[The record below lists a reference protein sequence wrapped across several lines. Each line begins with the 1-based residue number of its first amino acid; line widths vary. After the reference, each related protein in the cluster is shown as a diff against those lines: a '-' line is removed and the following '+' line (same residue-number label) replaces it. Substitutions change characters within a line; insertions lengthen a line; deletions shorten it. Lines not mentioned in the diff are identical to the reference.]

1 MHENDKRTQSNRGKR
16 KRAWAFL
23 LAFALFAEMFAGV
36 SVRTEAAKS
45 ISMRAGERKKV
56 SFKRKWSGSK
66 VTWSTNNKKAVT
78 FGGTD
83 AAGWYVYACRPGKAK
98 ITVKEVK
105 GSKSRKCSYNIVV
118 KKMVFTGEEGKDA
131 AEAAALKD
139 ILKKATENGI
149 WTTSVEPDLNAG
161 AYKWSSDGKL
171 IKLNLSDTDIEGT
184 IPLESFP
191 ELQELKCNSHRLTK
205 LDVNKNKKLVSL
217 SCTFSLE
224 MKSLTVK
231 NMPELELLS
240 CYGIPG
246 SKLKKLDVSNN
257 PKLRDVQCQSNA
269 KLSSLNLSNTPELS
283 SLNCSG
289 CNLSSLDV
297 SESPKLEFVIC
308 TKNKIKVLDFS
319 NNPLMN
325 PSYSCT
331 HDKDVKIIWPE

>member
-1 MHENDKRTQSNRGKR
+1 MHENNKRTQNNRGKR
-16 KRAWAFL
+16 KHAWAFL
-23 LAFALFAEMFAGV
+23 LAFALFAGMFAGV

-83 AAGWYVYACRPGKAK
+83 RAGWYVYACRPGKAK
-98 ITVKEVK
+98 ITVKEAK

-139 ILKKATENGI
+139 ILKKAAENGI
-149 WTTSVEPDLNAG
+149 WTTSVEPDLNAKE
-161 AYKWSSDGKL
+161 YKWNSDGKL
-171 IKLNLSDTDIEGT
+171 IKLNLRDTDIEGT

-191 ELQELKCNSHRLTK
+191 ELQDLTCNAKRLTK
-205 LDVNKNKKLVSL
+205 LDVSKNKKLVSL
-217 SCTFSLE
+217 FCWMYSI
-224 MKSLTVK
+224 KNLTVK
-231 NMPELELLS
+231 NMPELEHID
-240 CYGIPG
+240 CYGIA
-246 SKLKKLDVSNN
+246 SELKKLDVSNN
-257 PKLRDVQCQSNA
+257 PKLRTINCNGNT
-269 KLSSLNLSNTPELS
+269 KMSSLNLINTPELS

-297 SESPKLEFVIC
+297 SQNPKLSTLLC
-308 TKNKIKVLDFS
+308 KGNKIKVLDFS
-319 NNPLMN
+319 NNPLME
-325 PSYSCT
+325 PHGCIC
-331 HDKDVKIIWPE
+331 DKDVKIIWPK